1 MSNVDVTAPKQR
13 VVGRPFPK
21 GVSGNP
27 RGRPIGARSRLS
39 QDFLLDLH
47 NAWSEHGADALARCA
62 KEEPGRFC
70 QIVAGLM
77 PRDVVVSGSVDIG
90 IDAGSVLQ
98 NFRRAVEMLGN
109 DPERLPK
116 PMKVIDVR
124 QS

>member
-1 MSNVDVTAPKQR
+1 MSNSDVAAEKQR
-13 VVGRPFPK
+13 PAHLFKP

-27 RGRPIGARSRLS
+27 RGRPLGARNKLS
-39 QDFLLDLH
+39 QDFLVDLH
-47 NAWSEHGADALARCA
+47 HAWSEHGADALARCA

-77 PRDVVVSGSVDIG
+77 PRDVVVTGSVDIG

-109 DPERLPK
+109 TPPKLP
-116 PMKVIDVR
+116 KVIDAR
-124 QS
+124 KS

>member
-13 VVGRPFPK
+13 IVGRPFPK

-27 RGRPIGARSRLS
+27 AGRPIGARSRLS
-39 QDFLLDLH
+39 QDFLIDLH
-47 NAWSEHGADALARCA
+47 HAWSEHGADALARCA

-77 PRDVVVSGSVDIG
+77 QRDVVVSGSVDVG
-90 IDAGSVLQ
+90 IDAGNILA

-109 DPERLPK
+109 NAPARLPK
-116 PMKVIDVR
+116 VKVIENAR
-124 QS
+124 K